1 MRGVLSIL
9 ISLVLHGVIADGIGK
24 QQVDDGVLN
33 AGLPQDD
40 GDEVDAAIEGRSA
53 SMAMSRLAMV
63 S

>member
-1 MRGVLSIL
+1 MHGVLSIL

-40 GDEVDAAIEGRSA
+40 GDEVDAASESRSA
-53 SMAMSRLAMV
+53 PMAMSRLATV

>member
-1 MRGVLSIL
+1 M
-9 ISLVLHGVIADGIGK
+9 LHGVIADGIGK

-40 GDEVDAAIEGRSA
+40 GDEVDAASESRSA
-53 SMAMSRLAMV
+53 PMAMSRLATV

>member
-9 ISLVLHGVIADGIGK
+9 ISLVLHGVIADGINK
-24 QQVDDGVLN
+24 RRVDDRVLN

-40 GDEVDAAIEGRSA
+40 DDEVDASIKGRSA
-53 SMAMSRLAMV
+53 PMAMSRLATV

>member
-1 MRGVLSIL
+1 MLSIL

-40 GDEVDAAIEGRSA
+40 GDEVDAASESRSA
-53 SMAMSRLAMV
+53 PMAMSRLATV